1 MTPSSPSLVAVFA
14 VARPT
19 VLALAALASFPA
31 CQRRPSPA
39 APAARVATGDADLA
53 AYPLALPDT
62 LAGFVG
68 EPIVHGPTWVRRR
81 YARGAT
87 RVQTTLAIAQQAPG
101 GFEGWLTMSRGGYPQ
116 AALAAPPGDVNGFY
130 QCTDGPPPSCDLLI
144 QMRSGVH
151 LELRGDGTS
160 SRADVDA
167 LAGALPLAAW
177 GAGRIDD
184 PPH

>member
-1 MTPSSPSLVAVFA
+1 VRLFIS
-14 VARPT
+14 
-19 VLALAALASFPA
+19 ALAGLAVLFLIASCRRGQSTMAPA
-31 CQRRPSPA
+31 ADA
-39 APAARVATGDADLA
+39 APAAGSDLA
-53 AYPLALPDT
+53 PRPLALPDT
-62 LAGFVG
+62 LAGFAG
-68 EPIVHGPTWVRRR
+68 GPITHGPTWVRRR
-81 YARGAT
+81 YVRAAT
-87 RVQTTLAIAQQAPG
+87 QVDTTLAIAQQPPG
-101 GFEGWLTMSRGGYPQ
+101 GFEGWLAMSRGGYPQ
-116 AALAAPPGDVNGFY
+116 AALPAPPGDVNGFY

-151 LELRGDGTS
+151 LELRGGGTS